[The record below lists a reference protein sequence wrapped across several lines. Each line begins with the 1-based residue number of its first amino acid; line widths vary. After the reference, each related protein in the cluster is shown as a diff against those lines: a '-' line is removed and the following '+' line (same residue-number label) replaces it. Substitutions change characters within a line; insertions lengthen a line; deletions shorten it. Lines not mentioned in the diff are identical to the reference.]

1 MIQVIPKK
9 RLLAA
14 FLMAVALW
22 LSPERLSAQGGDGYL
37 FDWTESS
44 VGNPYGGDACYYDGM
59 PGGFEWFFDDVVSL
73 FELTWG
79 DIGDLGDWL
88 RGESGPFSGAFTH
101 QSFGSDYEGLF
112 SHQSFGSDYEGLFSH
127 QSFGSDYEGLF
138 SHQSFGSDY
147 EGLFSH
153 QSFGSDYEGGFIH
166 QSFGGEAPLGSG
178 LLVLLSAGMGYAAW
192 KRKKQQ
198 INKEK

>member
-1 MIQVIPKK
+1 MKKLTKK
-9 RLLAA
+9 RGKAVALSVAMAA
-14 FLMAVALW
+14 ALW
-22 LSPERLSAQGGDGYL
+22 LSPERLSAQGSDGYL

-73 FELTWG
+73 FELTWS

-88 RGESGPFSGAFTH
+88 RGESGTFSGAFTH
-101 QSFGSDYEGLF
+101 QSFGSDYEGV
-112 SHQSFGSDYEGLFSH
+112 
-127 QSFGSDYEGLF
+127 
-138 SHQSFGSDY
+138 
-147 EGLFSH
+147 FSH

-178 LLVLLSAGMGYAAW
+178 LLVLLSAGMGYSAS
-192 KRKKQQ
+192 KRKMNKKNQQ
-198 INKEK
+198 KKNQIK